1 MHCAML
7 SCCNVFILDY
17 ILLLCSFERLLL
29 NAATELEETKTLVA
43 TLTSSAATSRRIR
56 EAAAK
61 EV

>member
-1 MHCAML
+1 
-7 SCCNVFILDY
+7 VFILDY